1 MMSALRRFFQRLTSA
16 LGPKRAEDEMKRE
29 IAAHLALVE
38 DDYIRRGMSPA
49 EARIAATRALGGV
62 EQAKEIHRDHRSFPW
77 LEDLRRDV
85 PYALRGLRRSPGFTV
100 AAVMTLALGVGATTT
115 IFSVVN
121 ALLLRPLPYRHS
133 DRLVQIA
140 ENITVAGAQGPRYSR
155 RFGVTQAE
163 FLEWRNRSTMFSH
176 VAGVANL
183 MSGNAQTPEGTV
195 AAPRAIV
202 SPALFEML
210 GVPAQL
216 GRTLTAEDE
225 RPDAAAAVMS
235 AAAWQRFFASDPAVL
250 GRTVTL
256 NGTPFT
262 IVGVMPPGFDYPERS
277 TMFWTAMA
285 PRPDGDTRAFGNFVA
300 LLRPDASLVAAT
312 EEANVI
318 GGALR
323 TPTPV
328 AGYGVPASPA
338 PPAPPATATMGGPPA
353 ESRDAANR
361 PRFEVLAVKD
371 LMVAPIRPAL
381 RLLVGAVV
389 LVLLIVCANVANLLL
404 ARGTARHREI
414 GVRLAIGASRG
425 RIVRQIMTESA
436 VLSVIGGFA
445 GAGAAIAG
453 VRLVKALA
461 TVDTPRLFQLSIN
474 LGNGSL
480 LPRID
485 ELAVDGT
492 LLAFATA
499 IALASGM
506 LFGLAPAMSI
516 ARINY
521 ARIIGAGT
529 SARSESAYPSR
540 GLVRN
545 ALVVAQVGIATTLLV
560 GASLLVH
567 TFVKLLNVDPGY
579 DARNVLTFLL
589 SVPPQM
595 PGDRQL
601 TVIEQALAHLRAD
614 GRVIA
619 AGYTNIAPF
628 LSLTERGGLFVPP
641 DATREQ
647 MLADP
652 LRPQTRIVSHDY
664 LQTLGA
670 RLVAGRWLNANDGA
684 SQPLAFVVNR
694 ALVER
699 YFGGSNPIGVPVRVF
714 RSPDYVETWEIVG
727 VIEDMAQARLDEE
740 PFPIVFADMRQVLAA
755 RALMPKPLQL
765 GQGLPG
771 FPTIAVRVRESWQ
784 ALASE
789 LRTKVRAIDPALG
802 VDSIAPLEDLRFGSL
817 IRPRFYATLLGT
829 FAAIAGVLAA
839 IGVYGV
845 LAYTVSQ
852 RSHEIGVRMALG
864 AERRTVLSSILGRGL
879 ALSGMG
885 VALGLVGAA
894 GVTQSL
900 STMLFALT
908 PFDLTTYAAV
918 SAGFLSVAGLACY
931 LPARRAT
938 LIDPADTL
946 RQ

>member
-1 MMSALRRFFQRLTSA
+1 MQ
-16 LGPKRAEDEMKRE
+16 RE

-49 EARIAATRALGGV
+49 DAKIAARRALGGV

-77 LEDLRRDV
+77 VEDLRRDV
-85 PYALRGLRRSPGFTV
+85 PYALRGLRRSPGFTI
-100 AAVMTLALGVGATTT
+100 AAVVTIALGVGATTT

-121 ALLLRPLPYRHS
+121 ALLVRPLPYVHS

-140 ENITVAGAQGPRYSR
+140 ENITTAGAQGARFSR
-155 RFGVTQAE
+155 RFGITQAE
-163 FLEWRNRSTMFSH
+163 FLEWRSRSTTFAH

-183 MSGNAQTPEGTV
+183 MNGNVQTGEGPV

-225 RPDAAAAVMS
+225 RPDAPAAVMS
-235 AAAWQRFFASDPAVL
+235 AAAWQRFFANDPAVL

-256 NGTPFT
+256 NGAPFT

-277 TMFWTAMA
+277 TMFWTAQA
-285 PRPDGDTRAFGNFVA
+285 PRPDAGTRAFGNFVA
-300 LLRPDASLVAAT
+300 LLKPGVSRVAAT

-318 GGALR
+318 GAALR
-323 TPTPV
+323 TPTPA
-328 AGYGVPASPA
+328 AGYGASAPPA
-338 PPAPPATATMGGPPA
+338 PPAPPATATMGGPPP
-353 ESRDAANR
+353 EDRDAANR

-371 LMVAPIRPAL
+371 LIVGPIRPAL
-381 RLLVGAVV
+381 RLLGVAVV

-414 GVRLAIGASRG
+414 GVRLAVGASRG
-425 RIVRQIMTESA
+425 RIVRQVITESA
-436 VLSVIGGFA
+436 VLSLIGGVA
-445 GAGAAIAG
+445 GAVAAIGG

-485 ELAVDGT
+485 ELGVDGT
-492 LLAFATA
+492 LLGFATA
-499 IALASGM
+499 VALASGM
-506 LFGLAPAMSI
+506 LFGLAPAVSMS
-516 ARINY
+516 RVNY
-521 ARIIGAGT
+521 AQTIGAGT
-529 SARSESAYPSR
+529 STRSETAHASR

-545 ALVVAQVGIATTLLV
+545 VLVVTQVGIATTLLV

-567 TFVKLLNVDPGY
+567 TFVKLLDVDPGY
-579 DARNVLTFLL
+579 DAKNVLTFLL
-589 SVPPQM
+589 GVPPQM
-595 PGDRQL
+595 PGGRQL
-601 TVIEQALAHLRAD
+601 SVIEQVLAELRAD
-614 GRVIA
+614 GRVSA

-641 DATREQ
+641 GATREE
-647 MLADP
+647 MLDDP

-670 RLVAGRWLNANDGA
+670 RLVAGRWLGANDGA
-684 SQPLAFVVNR
+684 TQPLAFVVNR
-694 ALVER
+694 ALVNR
-699 YFGGSNPIGVPVRVF
+699 YFGGENPVGTPVRVF
-714 RSPDYVETWEIVG
+714 RSPDYVETWHIVG
-727 VIEDMAQARLDEE
+727 VVEDIAQSRLDEE

-755 RALMPKPLQL
+755 RALMPKALQL

-771 FPTIAVRVRESWQ
+771 FPTIAVRVRGSWQ
-784 ALASE
+784 TLASE
-789 LRTKVRAIDPALG
+789 LRTKVRTIDSALG
-802 VDSIAPLEDLRFGSL
+802 VDSIVPLEDLRFGSL
-817 IRPRFYATLLGT
+817 VRPRFYATLLGS

-845 LAYTVSQ
+845 LAYTVAQ

-864 AERRTVLSSILGRGL
+864 AERRSILKSILGRGL
-879 ALSGMG
+879 ALSALG
-885 VALGLVGAA
+885 VALGLVAA
-894 GVTQSL
+894 TGMTRSL
-900 STMLFALT
+900 STMLFGLT
-908 PFDLTTYAAV
+908 PLDVGTYLAV
-918 SAGFLSVAGLACY
+918 STGFLAVAALACS

-938 LIDPADTL
+938 LIDPAETL